1 MIKGHKIEKEIKL
14 YKFLNIISNYSPDQI
29 KCTSHTFFRL
39 NEEQRKLFKCEEL
52 KVFLLEKEPI
62 FAGLQYNNNYAVF
75 YAYKENLAIRLILD
89 ISLKEIQIVT
99 FYMIEKKDIPLI
111 QK

>member
-1 MIKGHKIEKEIKL
+1 MIKGHKIEKEIKIHE
-14 YKFLNIISNYSPDQI
+14 FLNIISNYLPEQI

-52 KVFLLEKEPI
+52 KVFLLEKVPV
-62 FAGLQYNNNYAVF
+62 FAGLQYNSNYAVF
-75 YAYKENLAIRLILD
+75 YAYKENLLIRLILD
-89 ISLKEIQIVT
+89 ISLNEIQIVT
-99 FYMIEKKDIPLI
+99 FYIIEKKDIPRM